1 MAKAIPLPVV
11 QTGFEQSIEAGK
23 KAVGTLNIP
32 VNIDP
37 SPFKNLNQPL
47 GKITGL
53 ATEFEKSIAASNARV
68 LAFGA
73 SVGILNAISKGFKS
87 ILDNGIAVEKAL
99 GDIGAVS
106 GQSAA
111 QLDQL
116 GDALFNVA
124 KNTSQS
130 FNTAAKAALEFSR
143 QGLSV
148 EETVKRTNDALT
160 LTRFTSLSAADA
172 VDTLTAAANSFA
184 GAGITTTQILN
195 KLIAVDSAFAVSA
208 EDLANG
214 LARAGSIAQEVG
226 VTFDELNGLIT
237 VAQEKTARGG
247 AVIGNALKTIFTRVR
262 SDETI
267 SALRAVGVESLD
279 TAGNLRDVVPIL
291 TDLSIKLKDLSGGER
306 IQILEAVASK
316 YNINILSALLGD
328 IGNAESQFK
337 KALGTG
343 LGATNEATARQVE
356 LNKTLDAVLNQTSV
370 SAGELANNLAKIGL
384 NDNLKSLVGYVN
396 SFLDSINKLLSSTDT
411 GGDLARGI
419 IKGFSDVLFKVGLP
433 LIAAIFIKLTK
444 DIATFGIE
452 SLQTILGINQKVKE
466 RQALEQA
473 VTATLISN
481 KGIMDQILAASGNQ
495 VKQQEIL
502 LKAYG
507 DQIAAL
513 KTIQSISASVAP
525 ALQSAGLV
533 VTPNGVGKKDGGKG
547 KAAEGYLPAQEAA
560 DIRRGVG
567 GASSSSKV
575 VSIPNFAFGGGK
587 KGTMIANTSEY
598 VVPNF
603 ANGGSAIF
611 NQDMVKAYGL
621 PAGAKKIGAANGY
634 IPNFAKYIYDSDRIP
649 ADKNATLKA
658 ILASSA
664 KKNLIIGPSGAGKS
678 TLASGMGTFLTGA
691 ADVANATEI
700 DILSGAARTKDGGLS
715 KNLESIMAA
724 VNASG
729 GKVSYLY
736 TKNLDIL
743 SRRAGRTDPSEG
755 DLRSKKQIAGTSY
768 APLNQFDFMGML
780 KSKAGSFEMM
790 RGAKGFIPNFADV
803 NEPEKFAALIGKKTG
818 RDDGLLN
825 RYSRW
830 VYKDPQGKVEVDNA
844 AKLSSL
850 DQQDEKLIQFNTYG
864 IPSKSDS
871 QLTDVKE
878 QLSEYGK
885 NSAVQLAKNMT
896 SQKLPSDFIQGK
908 LAATFNPG
916 SLASFAGTIFEASVG
931 ALLGDKSFQDYS
943 EQAVTSAFDLDIR
956 GNDAI
961 KKDFKIPKNIEYLEV
976 KGSDSPPLIKSI
988 AKKIYQVTELNRA
1001 ATSKTKIGAGKGVP
1015 QPIYDLNNLTIVEG
1029 VDQKTRTFKTQKDL
1043 ENYLVSNYT
1052 KTYHAAATNSPSI
1065 DKNLWPTLGPR
1076 TKKGA
1081 NGYIPNFAEGGPLED
1096 AVQREMAAGL
1106 NPSQIRV
1113 TSDGRL
1119 KSASNPNGLAVIN
1132 TRDEPNG
1139 KIPNFAKNEAKI
1151 RKEILGKGTAE
1162 GPLLPKGYQIPQN
1175 SGGYTFDY
1183 GVGSAQANPSASP
1196 EVVAKTEADKKA
1208 ALSTGKLTAAFSA
1221 LTVASFTLQ
1230 STLKDSD
1237 NIFAKT
1243 INSLTQI
1250 GSTATGYGSIASL
1263 AGESFAKR
1271 GGLLGKAAGY
1281 MGPAGLV
1288 AGAGIG
1294 IYQSFQEADDQRRNA
1309 IINNANQAGS
1319 TKASAGIQY
1328 VNTASATNE
1337 EKLINLQRKAT
1348 ESRGGVAKLNVEEDR
1363 QKAIELNAIK
1373 SNNAKQEIQAQQEL
1387 FRIAQDKLQAIAELN
1402 TYETAIISLYNEQN
1416 ALEERA
1422 KKLTDEEAKNIAKK
1436 IPLEKE
1442 IYKIIN
1448 AIAQNE
1454 ADASVKSAKDYAQRI
1469 QTASSLSSLAEEYN
1483 AFLIGRDQIQE
1494 KINNLEK
1501 ESLDNVLTELAKK
1514 ATSSVN
1520 KDELDILYK
1529 KLKNGE
1535 DLVNVQ
1541 SQLDKLGLGS
1551 LATNQKLI
1559 QDEQQKTN
1567 QKRIELKANKE
1578 IYQINELSKIQIQ
1591 TQNSLLK
1598 DRMSLTQTLIDTESR
1613 KQSFEA
1619 ESKAEQDSLNRQI
1632 AIRNIREEI
1641 ASKPFASNADKVR
1654 LLEAEKAFALAEE
1667 TAKISEAANKRV
1679 LNGYNERLK
1688 GISDLIKNEKLFSQA
1703 QQESFAKEIEQAN
1716 KIPDIKKRNEELLRI
1731 REKIASSNYEV
1742 TNAPVAPKNYSD
1754 IKKVSDKGLSFN
1766 QLYSSEFSSGN
1777 LMISE
1782 KDKKAA
1788 KDYDASLNVYENQ
1801 RTNRASALAAELEK
1815 QKVIET
1821 QINDELEIATGTDKL
1836 RIEAIK
1842 TAYDYEQK
1850 IAKLRAVSPATAG
1863 AVRAMDQ
1870 INIEASNFTENFSY
1884 NTTLGFRDGL
1894 RDALGAAVS
1903 GTEDLRGALEG
1914 VAQGFL
1920 KTMQQAFLQNA
1931 SNNVMQG
1938 LSSAFPKIFQ
1948 TKSQGGYIQK
1958 FASGGFVTGGS
1969 GIRDD
1974 VPAMLSSGEYVMR
1987 KSAVQKYGAE
1997 NMAKM
2002 NDGGIFLPG
2011 VRGGSTISGYDQLSK
2026 FANQTTTSGATDI
2039 LKGQRSAAFANLED
2053 QSVRLSR
2060 FGLMNEDTI
2069 KGEITSAQQQGLEL
2083 IAQRE
2088 AYRTQQRKAMQQQI
2102 VGTALSLAINVG
2114 TSKLSQK
2121 TPFADTAKGMLK
2133 AGAPSALASRSGLA
2147 YGGMI
2152 AGFNNGGGPT
2162 DDIPAL
2168 LMGGEYVMDRA
2179 TVRKYGKQ
2187 YLDSMNSGRAK
2198 FAEGGYAGTEA
2209 ETTTE
2214 STDSK
2219 AKVDAKTGTAVNI
2232 SINVSGGSSSTE
2244 SQGQTS
2250 QGGVDYKKMSERI
2263 KAVVLETL
2271 NEEKRLGGS
2280 LRTR

>member
-11 QTGFEQSIEAGK
+11 QTGFEQSVEAGK
-23 KAVGTLNIP
+23 KAVGTINLP
-32 VNIDP
+32 VNLD
-37 SPFKNLNQPL
+37 SSAFKNLNQPL

-73 SVGILNAISKGFKS
+73 SVGILNAVSKSFKS

-99 GDIGAVS
+99 ADIGVIS

-111 QLDQL
+111 QLDKL

-172 VDTLTAAANSFA
+172 VDTLTAAVNSFA

-262 SDETI
+262 SDETV
-267 SALRAVGVESLD
+267 SALRAIGVESLD

-291 TDLSIKLKDLSGGER
+291 TDLSVKLKDLSGGER

-328 IGNAESQFK
+328 IGNAQGQFS
-337 KALGTG
+337 KALGVS
-343 LGATNEATARQVE
+343 LGASNEAFNRQVE
-356 LNKTLDAVLNQTSV
+356 LNKLLDVALNQAAV
-370 SAGELANNLAKIGL
+370 SAGELANNLAKIGV

-396 SFLDSINKLLSSTDT
+396 SFLDSINKLLTSDDT

-419 IKGFSDVLFKVGLP
+419 IKGFADVLFKVGLP
-433 LIAAIFIKLTK
+433 VIAAIFIKLTK

-466 RQALEQA
+466 RQSLEQA

-481 KGIMDQILAASGNQ
+481 KGIMDQILAASGDQ
-495 VKQQEIL
+495 VKQQAIL

-525 ALQSAGLV
+525 ALQGAGLV
-533 VTPNGVGKKDGGKG
+533 VTPNGVGKKDGAKG

-621 PAGAKKIGAANGY
+621 PAGAQKIGAAGGY
-634 IPNFAKYIYDSDRIP
+634 VPNFAKYIYDSDRIP

-664 KKNLIIGPSGAGKS
+664 KKNLLIAPAGAGKS
-678 TLASGMGTFLTGA
+678 TLAAGMGTFLTGA

-700 DILSGAARTKDGGLS
+700 DILSGAGRTKDGGLS

-755 DLRSKKQIAGTSY
+755 DLRSKKQIAGTAY
-768 APLNQFDFMGML
+768 APLNQFDFMGMV
-780 KSKAGSFEMM
+780 KSKANSFSMV
-790 RGAKGFIPNFADV
+790 RGAKGFVPNFADV
-803 NEPEKFAALIGKKTG
+803 NEPERFAALIGKKSG
-818 RDDGLLN
+818 SDNGLLN
-825 RYSRW
+825 RYSLW
-830 VYKDPQGKVEVDNA
+830 ASQDSQGKVQVSDI
-844 AKLSSL
+844 AKPTSG
-850 DQQDEKLIQFNTYG
+850 DEQNGKLIKFNAYG
-864 IPSKSDS
+864 VPSKSDK
-871 QLTDVKE
+871 QLTDVKQ

-885 NSAVQLAKNMT
+885 NSAVQLAQNMT
-896 SQKLPSDFIQGK
+896 SQALPSDFVQGK

-916 SLASFAGTIFEASVG
+916 SLSSFAGTIFEASVG
-931 ALLGDKSFQDYS
+931 ALLGDKSFKDYS

-956 GNDAI
+956 SNQNI
-961 KKDFKIPKNIEYLEV
+961 KKDFKIPDDVDFLEV

-1001 ATSKTKIGAGKGVP
+1001 AVSKRKIGNTELKQLGMQRPLSDLDKLIVIENGKTTQFGS
-1015 QPIYDLNNLTIVEG
+1015 
-1029 VDQKTRTFKTQKDL
+1029 QKEL
-1043 ENYLVSNYT
+1043 EDYVSSKYT
-1052 KTYHAAATNSPSI
+1052 KNVGNSTIAGSPKFGENVWPSI
-1065 DKNLWPTLGPR
+1065 GPR
-1076 TKKGA
+1076 TKRGA
-1081 NGYIPNFAEGGPLED
+1081 GGYIPNFAQGGPLED
-1096 AVQREMAAGL
+1096 AIQREMDAGL
-1106 NPSQIRV
+1106 DPSQIRV
-1113 TSDGRL
+1113 TTDGKL
-1119 KSASNPNGLAVIN
+1119 KNSKNPSGFAVIN

-1139 KIPNFAKNEAKI
+1139 KIPNFAVRAPAGAVDASGKNI
-1151 RKEILGKGTAE
+1151 
-1162 GPLLPKGYQIPQN
+1162 
-1175 SGGYTFDY
+1175 GGRFI
-1183 GVGSAQANPSASP
+1183 SQANPSSYSEPIGPEREQSKKAELSAMQLVGVFSALQFAVSTLEGTFAKANTTSGKFIAAISAIGSGASTGGIIGGAISQSTERFVGRGGALGMLGAAGKFAGP
-1196 EVVAKTEADKKA
+1196 AGVAIGAGVAAYNMRQDALTGPQKERDQELADYAATREKEAVYGGVTDPKEKAKLAKQRLDNFQKLTLINEGEQFQERQKKSAGMDNRFEDATKDLAKSKKEVDRWQGEYDTALQEAADIEARITKDLKDRIAIQENLSAIEIAITNGKIAANQKFNSDINDQLKLSYQLGDSEKIRLDNSIAIQKLEQEKNSISRETIGNILSEVSQKSALGTADKEALKLLIERLQTGESIASVEEELKKINIQNVLAIKEILNKKITEEQKAKLILDSQIKITEENQATNEQLRIRVNLMKLEARAADERLSSERKFRDTIQSGSSAIEQAAAETPLALKQNEISKKPYASKTDEADIA
-1208 ALSTGKLTAAFSA
+1208 NLTAALQLYTQTKQIDETFDKTKAKSLDELQDSYKGAVEGISFSDLA
-1221 LTVASFTLQ
+1221 LKQ
-1230 STLKDSD
+1230 SILNDIKK
-1237 NIFAKT
+1237 AKT
-1243 INSLTQI
+1243 LEDLNFALQRLGEAAAMNGEEQYGLDFAVEQGTVSLKQYNTEVDN
-1250 GSTATGYGSIASL
+1250 AAAL
-1263 AGESFAKR
+1263 
-1271 GGLLGKAAGY
+1271 KAI
-1281 MGPAGLV
+1281 L
-1288 AGAGIG
+1288 
-1294 IYQSFQEADDQRRNA
+1294 
-1309 IINNANQAGS
+1309 
-1319 TKASAGIQY
+1319 IQKIKDEQTY
-1328 VNTASATNE
+1328 E
-1337 EKLINLQRKAT
+1337 LKLINLRKT
-1348 ESRGGVAKLNVEEDR
+1348 SPAKVG
-1363 QKAIELNAIK
+1363 AIRAI
-1373 SNNAKQEIQAQQEL
+1373 N
-1387 FRIAQDKLQAIAELN
+1387 D
-1402 TYETAIISLYNEQN
+1402 IS
-1416 ALEERA
+1416 
-1422 KKLTDEEAKNIAKK
+1422 K
-1436 IPLEKE
+1436 
-1442 IYKIIN
+1442 
-1448 AIAQNE
+1448 E
-1454 ADASVKSAKDYAQRI
+1454 AD
-1469 QTASSLSSLAEEYN
+1469 
-1483 AFLIGRDQIQE
+1483 
-1494 KINNLEK
+1494 
-1501 ESLDNVLTELAKK
+1501 
-1514 ATSSVN
+1514 
-1520 KDELDILYK
+1520 
-1529 KLKNGE
+1529 
-1535 DLVNVQ
+1535 
-1541 SQLDKLGLGS
+1541 
-1551 LATNQKLI
+1551 
-1559 QDEQQKTN
+1559 
-1567 QKRIELKANKE
+1567 
-1578 IYQINELSKIQIQ
+1578 
-1591 TQNSLLK
+1591 
-1598 DRMSLTQTLIDTESR
+1598 
-1613 KQSFEA
+1613 
-1619 ESKAEQDSLNRQI
+1619 
-1632 AIRNIREEI
+1632 
-1641 ASKPFASNADKVR
+1641 
-1654 LLEAEKAFALAEE
+1654 
-1667 TAKISEAANKRV
+1667 
-1679 LNGYNERLK
+1679 
-1688 GISDLIKNEKLFSQA
+1688 
-1703 QQESFAKEIEQAN
+1703 
-1716 KIPDIKKRNEELLRI
+1716 
-1731 REKIASSNYEV
+1731 
-1742 TNAPVAPKNYSD
+1742 
-1754 IKKVSDKGLSFN
+1754 
-1766 QLYSSEFSSGN
+1766 
-1777 LMISE
+1777 
-1782 KDKKAA
+1782 
-1788 KDYDASLNVYENQ
+1788 
-1801 RTNRASALAAELEK
+1801 
-1815 QKVIET
+1815 
-1821 QINDELEIATGTDKL
+1821 
-1836 RIEAIK
+1836 
-1842 TAYDYEQK
+1842 
-1850 IAKLRAVSPATAG
+1850 
-1863 AVRAMDQ
+1863 
-1870 INIEASNFTENFSY
+1870 NFTETFSY
-1884 NTTLGFRDGL
+1884 NTTIGFRDGL
-1894 RDALGAAVS
+1894 RDALDAAVS
-1903 GTEDLRGALEG
+1903 GTDDLRGALQG

-1920 KTMQQAFLQNA
+1920 KTMQQAFLNNA
-1931 SNNVMQG
+1931 VNNAMKG
-1938 LSSAFPKIFQ
+1938 LGDAFPSFFKLSPPDG
-1948 TKSQGGYIQK
+1948 KAKGGYIQK
-1958 FASGGFVTGGS
+1958 FANGGFVSGGS

-1974 VPAMLSSGEYVMR
+1974 VPAMLSAGEYVMR

-1997 NMAKM
+1997 NIAKM
-2002 NDGGIFLPG
+2002 NNGGIFLPG
-2011 VRGGSTISGYDQLSK
+2011 VRGGSEISGYDQLSK
-2026 FANQTTTSGATDI
+2026 FANQTTTSGATDV

-2088 AYRTQQRKAMQQQI
+2088 AYRTQQRKAMQQQL
-2102 VGTALSLAINVG
+2102 VGTALSLAINLGV
-2114 TSKLSQK
+2114 SKLGSK
-2121 TPFADTAKGMLK
+2121 FGAAKK
-2133 AGAPSALASRSGLA
+2133 VGATVGGAIDNSAPDAYSGRA
-2147 YGGMI
+2147 YGGLI
-2152 AGFNNGGGPT
+2152 RGFNNGGGPT

-2198 FAEGGYAGTEA
+2198 FAEGGYAGAEA

-2219 AKVDAKTGTAVNI
+2219 AKVDANTGTAVNI
-2232 SINVSGGSSSTE
+2232 SINVSGGNSSTE

>member
-23 KAVGTLNIP
+23 KAVGTINLP

-37 SPFKNLNQPL
+37 SAFKNLNQPL
-47 GKITGL
+47 GRITGL

-172 VDTLTAAANSFA
+172 VDTLTAAVNSFS
-184 GAGITTTQILN
+184 GAGLTTTQILN

-267 SALRAVGVESLD
+267 SALRSIGVESLD

-291 TDLSIKLKDLSGGER
+291 TDLSLKLKDLSGGER

-316 YNINILSALLGD
+316 YNINILSSILGD

-356 LNKTLDAVLNQTSV
+356 LNKLLDVALNQAAV

-396 SFLDSINKLLSSTDT
+396 SFLDSINKLLSSTDA

-525 ALQSAGLV
+525 ALQGAGLV

-560 DIRRGVG
+560 DVRRGVG

-664 KKNLIIGPSGAGKS
+664 KKNLLIAPAGAGKS
-678 TLASGMGTFLTGA
+678 TLAAGMGTFLTGA

-700 DILSGAARTKDGGLS
+700 DILSGAGRTKDGGLS

-755 DLRSKKQIAGTSY
+755 DLRSKKQIAGTAY
-768 APLNQFDFMGML
+768 APLNQFDFMGMV
-780 KSKAGSFEMM
+780 KSKANSFSMV
-790 RGAKGFIPNFADV
+790 RGAKGFVPNFAEELTKFGASTNQSRYAAMVGEKIPANLETRFVGIEKNGELAVKQNKFENSKFVQFPVIGLPERSSSNINSLEDRIEEFGKSAAV
-803 NEPEKFAALIGKKTG
+803 NFASNLTGNAIPKEKVAALN
-818 RDDGLLN
+818 D
-825 RYSRW
+825 
-830 VYKDPQGKVEVDNA
+830 
-844 AKLSSL
+844 AK
-850 DQQDEKLIQFNTYG
+850 
-864 IPSKSDS
+864 
-871 QLTDVKE
+871 
-878 QLSEYGK
+878 
-885 NSAVQLAKNMT
+885 
-896 SQKLPSDFIQGK
+896 
-908 LAATFNPG
+908 FNPG
-916 SLASFAGTIFEASVG
+916 SLAAFAGTLFEASIG
-931 ALLGDKSFQDYS
+931 SMLGDKGFADYNAQS
-943 EQAVTSAFDLDIR
+943 IDSAFDIKV
-956 GNDAI
+956 NDQL
-961 KKDFKIPKNIEYLEV
+961 KQTFPSLGGVDYVELKGRKNKQLM
-976 KGSDSPPLIKSI
+976 DSV
-988 AKKIYQVTELNRA
+988 AKKIYKVTEGQRA
-1001 ATSKTKIGAGKGVP
+1001 AQKQAVKKANTGAYIKNAYWFVKDGVTYAENDRSVGEDISYSKVNPNSFVLDPKTVRNQKQISTANIRGA
-1015 QPIYDLNNLTIVEG
+1015 
-1029 VDQKTRTFKTQKDL
+1029 
-1043 ENYLVSNYT
+1043 
-1052 KTYHAAATNSPSI
+1052 A
-1065 DKNLWPTLGPR
+1065 
-1076 TKKGA
+1076 
-1081 NGYIPNFAEGGPLED
+1081 GYIPNFAQGGPLED
-1096 AVQREMAAGL
+1096 AIQREMAAGL
-1106 NPSQIRV
+1106 DPSQIRV
-1113 TSDGRL
+1113 TTDGKL
-1119 KSASNPNGLAVIN
+1119 KSPSNPNGFAVIN

-1139 KIPNFAKNEAKI
+1139 KIPNFAKELFQNS
-1151 RKEILGKGTAE
+1151 KGTWVRSGTNQPASKSE
-1162 GPLLPKGYQIPQN
+1162 ISAYLSEEAAIKNRSATRITDRANLSPQ
-1175 SGGYTFDY
+1175 
-1183 GVGSAQANPSASP
+1183 QAVEAGLASSVP
-1196 EVVAKTEADKKA
+1196 AKEEADKKVA
-1208 ALSTGKLTAAFSA
+1208 MGLDKMLLAFSGITIA
-1221 LTVASFTLQ
+1221 TSVLESSFKDANGKTNELVKSLSNITQSAASFALLG
-1230 STLKDSD
+1230 STL
-1237 NIFAKT
+1237 
-1243 INSLTQI
+1243 
-1250 GSTATGYGSIASL
+1250 GSASK
-1263 AGESFAKR
+1263 SFSEKFSGR
-1271 GGLLGKAAGY
+1271 GGFLGKAAG
-1281 MGPAGLV
+1281 V
-1288 AGAGIG
+1288 AGGAAKILPGASIALGVGEGIIQSVSEYMLSRIENAPAKAAGVESVKGITKEKDIRAELSKLGAKIIANPEDDKTNAAYDELKRKLAEINKEKKKEKEQEDKNVEAAKKRLALANVIG
-1294 IYQSFQEADDQRRNA
+1294 SINESFANKQNEIDTQRIDAYAKLVEGSANLTEQQKFEQDINQRSLEFQNKRADLKRNEIKQALNIIANSSATATIDKEALDALQKKLQTTGDLNSVEEELKKLQTEGAVNAATSLRNLRETTSEQYGSLTVEEKRAVVIARANNLLQNQTKSYEIISQKIQENVRFSIEFSNTIQDIDKKISNL
-1309 IINNANQAGS
+1309 QAKTPLIGAEREI
-1319 TKASAGIQY
+1319 ASRGF
-1328 VNTASATNE
+1328 ATNE
-1337 EKLINLQRKAT
+1337 QRARLSELKRAERIRSEAESITTGRDTTLRNLESSTKQSALGAVKGISYLGGQDVIDFQKRIQDAADAT
-1348 ESRGGVAKLNVEEDR
+1348 EALEILREAATMNMPAGATPEQIAVNESVLQNITNLTTRLNVEKGKTVD
-1363 QKAIELNAIK
+1363 
-1373 SNNAKQEIQAQQEL
+1373 
-1387 FRIAQDKLQAIAELN
+1387 
-1402 TYETAIISLYNEQN
+1402 
-1416 ALEERA
+1416 
-1422 KKLTDEEAKNIAKK
+1422 
-1436 IPLEKE
+1436 
-1442 IYKIIN
+1442 
-1448 AIAQNE
+1448 
-1454 ADASVKSAKDYAQRI
+1454 
-1469 QTASSLSSLAEEYN
+1469 LARE
-1483 AFLIGRDQIQE
+1483 
-1494 KINNLEK
+1494 
-1501 ESLDNVLTELAKK
+1501 ELALI
-1514 ATSSVN
+1514 
-1520 KDELDILYK
+1520 DETYTRT
-1529 KLKNGE
+1529 E
-1535 DLVNVQ
+1535 
-1541 SQLDKLGLGS
+1541 QLDKLRGTSPFRAGLVS
-1551 LATNQKLI
+1551 AIDK
-1559 QDEQQKTN
+1559 
-1567 QKRIELKANKE
+1567 IEE
-1578 IYQINELSKIQIQ
+1578 
-1591 TQNSLLK
+1591 
-1598 DRMSLTQTLIDTESR
+1598 ES
-1613 KQSFEA
+1613 
-1619 ESKAEQDSLNRQI
+1619 I
-1632 AIRNIREEI
+1632 
-1641 ASKPFASNADKVR
+1641 
-1654 LLEAEKAFALAEE
+1654 
-1667 TAKISEAANKRV
+1667 
-1679 LNGYNERLK
+1679 
-1688 GISDLIKNEKLFSQA
+1688 
-1703 QQESFAKEIEQAN
+1703 
-1716 KIPDIKKRNEELLRI
+1716 
-1731 REKIASSNYEV
+1731 
-1742 TNAPVAPKNYSD
+1742 
-1754 IKKVSDKGLSFN
+1754 
-1766 QLYSSEFSSGN
+1766 
-1777 LMISE
+1777 
-1782 KDKKAA
+1782 
-1788 KDYDASLNVYENQ
+1788 
-1801 RTNRASALAAELEK
+1801 
-1815 QKVIET
+1815 
-1821 QINDELEIATGTDKL
+1821 
-1836 RIEAIK
+1836 
-1842 TAYDYEQK
+1842 
-1850 IAKLRAVSPATAG
+1850 
-1863 AVRAMDQ
+1863 
-1870 INIEASNFTENFSY
+1870 NFTETFSY
-1884 NTTLGFRDGL
+1884 NTTIGFRDGL

-1903 GTEDLRGALEG
+1903 GTDDLRGALQG

-1920 KTMQQAFLQNA
+1920 KTMQQAFLNNA
-1931 SNNVMQG
+1931 VNNVMKG
-1938 LSSAFPKIFQ
+1938 LGDAFPKFFQ

-2002 NDGGIFLPG
+2002 NNGGIFLPG
-2011 VRGGSTISGYDQLSK
+2011 VRGGSEISGYDQLSK
-2026 FANQTTTSGATDI
+2026 FANQTTTSGATDV
-2039 LKGQRSAAFANLED
+2039 LRGSKSTAFANLED
-2053 QSVRLSR
+2053 QSARLSR

-2102 VGTALSLAINVG
+2102 VGTAL
-2114 TSKLSQK
+2114 
-2121 TPFADTAKGMLK
+2121 
-2133 AGAPSALASRSGLA
+2133 ALAVNMGVGALSKPSSAKIPDVGQKNLDGAGRVLTEKISTNFGAAGQGTDSYQGLRNMFSKSYNLKQPA

-2152 AGFNNGGGPT
+2152 RGFNNGGGPT

-2198 FAEGGYAGTEA
+2198 FAEGGYAGAEA

-2232 SINVSGGSSSTE
+2232 SINVSGGNASTE

-2250 QGGVDYKKMSERI
+2250 QGGVDYKKMGERI
-2263 KAVVLETL
+2263 KAVVLETI
-2271 NEEKRLGGS
+2271 NEEKRLGGA